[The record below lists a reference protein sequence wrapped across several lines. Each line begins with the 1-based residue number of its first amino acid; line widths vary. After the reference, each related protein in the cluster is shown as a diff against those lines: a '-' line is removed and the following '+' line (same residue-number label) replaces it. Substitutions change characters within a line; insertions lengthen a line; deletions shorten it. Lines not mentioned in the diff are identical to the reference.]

1 MAGLLCF
8 LINELQ
14 AQSENPPK
22 LLAIKA
28 AVSPD
33 LDGKLDESFWQD
45 AALVKTFTQ
54 REPEEG
60 LTVSESTFVYIYYD
74 EDNIYF
80 GFDCRDQEAEKII
93 ATEMRRD
100 NYLLNNDCVEIYL
113 DTYHDHRT
121 AFYFSTNALGA
132 SRDWIIQAKLTD
144 ETQNWDWNGIW
155 DVASRIDDRGWTA
168 EVVIPFKT
176 LRFTPGQNK
185 TWGLNIARY
194 IPRKRE
200 EVFWAPIKRE
210 LGFWG
215 HYRVS
220 AYGHLEGMDL
230 LGQPGK
236 WEIKPFTLAGT
247 QRDFTFENK
256 YDTKL
261 EVGLDA
267 RYLLSF

>member
-1 MAGLLCF
+1 MILISNDRFFLLLAGLLCF

-22 LLAIKA
+22 LLVIKA

-60 LTVSESTFVYIYYD
+60 LPVSESTFVYIYYD

-100 NYLLNNDCVEIYL
+100 SYLLNNDCVEIYL

-132 SRDWIIQAKLTD
+132 RRDGRLRPLHRSR
-144 ETQNWDWNGIW
+144 GP
-155 DVASRIDDRGWTA
+155 RRGGA
-168 EVVIPFKT
+168 P
-176 LRFTPGQNK
+176 LRG
-185 TWGLNIARY
+185 
-194 IPRKRE
+194 
-200 EVFWAPIKRE
+200 
-210 LGFWG
+210 
-215 HYRVS
+215 
-220 AYGHLEGMDL
+220 DL
-230 LGQPGK
+230 QL
-236 WEIKPFTLAGT
+236 
-247 QRDFTFENK
+247 
-256 YDTKL
+256 
-261 EVGLDA
+261 V
-267 RYLLSF
+267 

>member
-1 MAGLLCF
+1 MILKSNDRFFLLLAGLLCF

-60 LTVSESTFVYIYYD
+60 VPVSESTFVYIYYD

-80 GFDCRDQEAEKII
+80 GFDCRDREAEKII

-100 NYLLNNDCVEIYL
+100 SYLLNNDCVEIYL

-132 SRDWIIQAKLTD
+132 RRDGIIQAELNYD
-144 ETQNWDWNGIW
+144 TQNWDWNGIW
-155 DVASRIDDRGWTA
+155 DVASQIDDRGWTA

-194 IPRKRE
+194 IPRKR
-200 EVFWAPIKRE
+200 
-210 LGFWG
+210 
-215 HYRVS
+215 
-220 AYGHLEGMDL
+220 
-230 LGQPGK
+230 
-236 WEIKPFTLAGT
+236 
-247 QRDFTFENK
+247 
-256 YDTKL
+256 
-261 EVGLDA
+261 
-267 RYLLSF
+267 